1 MRIFVVKAFD
11 RFRRREKLS
20 NALLR
25 HTIDRVEAGL
35 VDADLGG
42 GLIKQRVARKGQ
54 GKSSGYRTLIAVRNG
69 QRAVY
74 LLGFA
79 KKDRANLRPNELFD
93 LRVLATLWLDLSD
106 KQINQAIAEGD
117 LQEVLDE

>member
-1 MRIFVVKAFD
+1 VRIFVVKAFD

-20 NALLR
+20 NVLLR
-25 HTIDRVEAGL
+25 QTIDQIEAGL

-42 GLIKQRVARKGQ
+42 SLIKQRIARKGQ
-54 GKSSGYRTLIAVRNG
+54 GKSSGYRTLIAVKNA

-79 KKDRANLRPNELFD
+79 KSDRANLRPNELID
-93 LRVLATLWLDLSD
+93 LRVLATLWLDLSN
-106 KQINQAIAEGD
+106 KQIAQAIVTGD